1 MGSPGSRRG
10 LVWEWGARM
19 KIAYM
24 GPISLH
30 LLEDEGVD
38 VAATPAGYLYAFGA
52 YLVREYLR
60 RGHDV
65 SIMTTIHR
73 LPAPFSWSNGR
84 LSIDAF
90 PTRRAY
96 LFCFDAF
103 RAERRQMI
111 EALRRRQ
118 PDVVHAQWTYEFAHA
133 ALGSGLPALTT
144 ARDSPR
150 QILRYAPSAYS
161 LYKKCYADWLIPK
174 IARLSAVSPYMRQ
187 ELCDTYV
194 LRSDPVV
201 IPNGI
206 RPEIFATAERP
217 HPSRP
222 FTFTS
227 VAGWDPRKNPKS
239 LLTAFASLV
248 RRHTDC
254 RLHLMGWGFEPGGPA
269 ARWAA
274 DRGLTAGVVFMGH
287 RTHAEV
293 FQHLREHSDA
303 FVHPTREES
312 FGSAI
317 LEAMSQRLPVI
328 AGQDSGAVPWILD
341 HGRAGML
348 VDVNSAES
356 LRDGME
362 KLLTDA
368 ALRARLAHD
377 GYERALSHFTLGVVA
392 DRYLSVLDDIR
403 AGSVVTLDI
412 PPGRVA
418 AGDPARVVRPL

>member
-1 MGSPGSRRG
+1 MGSPGSRRW
-10 LVWEWGARM
+10 LAWEWGARM

-30 LLEDEGVD
+30 LLEDEGVN
-38 VAATPAGYLYAFGA
+38 VAATPAGFLYAFGA

-65 SIMTTIHR
+65 SIVTTIHR

-84 LSIDAF
+84 LSIDAI

-96 LFCFDAF
+96 VFCLDAF
-103 RAERRQMI
+103 RTERHQMI
-111 EALRRRQ
+111 AALRRRR

-133 ALGSGLPALTT
+133 ALGSGLPTLTT

-150 QILRYAPSAYS
+150 QILRHAPSAYN
-161 LYKKCYADWLIPK
+161 LYKKCYADWLIPQ
-174 IARLSAVSPYMRQ
+174 IAHLSAVSPYMRH
-187 ELCDTYV
+187 ELRDSYV
-194 LRSDPVV
+194 LKSDPVV

-206 RPEIFATAERP
+206 RPEIFAATESLHR
-217 HPSRP
+217 SRP

-239 LLTAFASLV
+239 LLTAFALLV
-248 RRHTDC
+248 RMYPDC
-254 RLHLMGWGFEPGGPA
+254 RLNLIGRGFEPGGPA
-269 ARWAA
+269 ASWAA

-293 FQHLREHSDA
+293 LQHLREHSDA

-328 AGQDSGAVPWILD
+328 AGHDSGAVPWILD
-341 HGRAGML
+341 GGRVGIL
-348 VDVNSAES
+348 VDVTAAES
-356 LRDGME
+356 LRGGME
-362 KLLTDA
+362 QLLTDA
-368 ALRARLAHD
+368 ALRARLARD
-377 GYERALSHFTLGVVA
+377 GYERALSHFTLAAVA
-392 DRYLSVLDDIR
+392 DRYLSVLQDIHVEKHPR
-403 AGSVVTLDI
+403 LPETL
-412 PPGRVA
+412 PCHA
-418 AGDPARVVRPL
+418 

>member
-10 LVWEWGARM
+10 FAWEWGASM

-111 EALRRRQ
+111 AALRRRQ

-161 LYKKCYADWLIPK
+161 LYKKCYADWLIPQ

-377 GYERALSHFTLGVVA
+377 GYERALSHFTLGAVA

-403 AGSVVTLDI
+403 AGSVVTRDI
-412 PPGRVA
+412 PPGGVA

>member
-1 MGSPGSRRG
+1 
-10 LVWEWGARM
+10 M

-30 LLEDEGVD
+30 LLEDEGIN
-38 VAATPAGYLYAFGA
+38 VAATPAGFLYAFGA

-65 SIMTTIHR
+65 SVVTTIHR
-73 LPAPFSWSNGR
+73 LPAPFSWSSGR

-96 LFCFDAF
+96 LFCLDAF

-111 EALRRRQ
+111 AALRRRQ

-150 QILRYAPSAYS
+150 QILRYAPSAYNI
-161 LYKKCYADWLIPK
+161 YKKCYADWLIPQ
-174 IARLSAVSPYMRQ
+174 IVHLSAVSPYMRQ
-187 ELCDTYV
+187 ELRDTYV
-194 LRSDPVV
+194 LKSDPVV

-206 RPEIFATAERP
+206 RPEIFATIKRP

-239 LLTAFASLV
+239 LLTAFALLV
-248 RRHTDC
+248 RVYPDC
-254 RLHLMGWGFEPGGPA
+254 RLNLIGRGFEPGGPA
-269 ARWAA
+269 ACWAA
-274 DRGLTAGVVFMGH
+274 DRGLTAGMVFMGH
-287 RTHAEV
+287 RTHADV
-293 FQHLREHSDA
+293 LQHLREHSDA

-348 VDVNSAES
+348 VDVTSAES
-356 LRDGME
+356 LRGGME
-362 KLLTDA
+362 QLLTDA
-368 ALRARLAHD
+368 ELRARLARH
-377 GYERALSHFTLGVVA
+377 GYERALSHFTLAAVA
-392 DRYLSVLDDIR
+392 DRYLSVLQDIHAEKYPR
-403 AGSVVTLDI
+403 LTET
-412 PPGRVA
+412 PPCHA
-418 AGDPARVVRPL
+418 

>member
-1 MGSPGSRRG
+1 
-10 LVWEWGARM
+10 M

-90 PTRRAY
+90 ATRRAY
-96 LFCFDAF
+96 LFCLDAF

-403 AGSVVTLDI
+403 AGSVVTRDI
-412 PPGRVA
+412 PPGGVA

>member
-1 MGSPGSRRG
+1 MGFPSSRRG
-10 LVWEWGARM
+10 LVWERGARM

-90 PTRRAY
+90 ATRRAY
-96 LFCFDAF
+96 LFCLDAF

-287 RTHAEV
+287 CTHAEV
-293 FQHLREHSDA
+293 LQHLREHSDA

-328 AGQDSGAVPWILD
+328 AGHDSGAVPWILD
-341 HGRAGML
+341 HGRVGIL
-348 VDVNSAES
+348 VDVTSAES
-356 LRDGME
+356 LRGGME
-362 KLLTDA
+362 QLLTDA
-368 ALRARLAHD
+368 ELRARLARD
-377 GYERALSHFTLGVVA
+377 GYERALSHFTLAAVA
-392 DRYLSVLDDIR
+392 DRYLSVLQDIHAEKHPR
-403 AGSVVTLDI
+403 LPETL
-412 PPGRVA
+412 PCHA
-418 AGDPARVVRPL
+418 